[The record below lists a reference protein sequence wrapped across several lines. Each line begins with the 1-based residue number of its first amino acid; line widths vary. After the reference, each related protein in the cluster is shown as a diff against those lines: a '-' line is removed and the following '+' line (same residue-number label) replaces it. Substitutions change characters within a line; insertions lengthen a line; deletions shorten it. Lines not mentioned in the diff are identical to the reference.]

1 LSSEY
6 PAIASFRDRVRE
18 HPFPFMPF
26 HQFTADDVKRVLQ
39 HAESRIAEYRDDVWD
54 SPRTRAVRWV
64 RHRLA
69 TA

>member
-1 LSSEY
+1 
-6 PAIASFRDRVRE
+6 VRE
-18 HPFPFMPF
+18 HPFSFMPF
-26 HQFTADDVKRVLQ
+26 HEFTPDDVMRVLG